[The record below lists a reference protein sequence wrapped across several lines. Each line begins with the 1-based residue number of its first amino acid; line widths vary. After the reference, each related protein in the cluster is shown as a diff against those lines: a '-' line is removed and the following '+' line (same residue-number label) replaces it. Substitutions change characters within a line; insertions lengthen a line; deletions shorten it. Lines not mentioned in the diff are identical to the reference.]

1 MKYFP
6 RTNLKRAKA
15 LSRKRTKRYVLG
27 GGILLILFAAG
38 FLLARGVELLPEQ
51 PKQPVGQHRPATV
64 QPKEF
69 SIVASGD
76 VMLGRRVADAMR
88 KQGVHYPFAQ
98 VALYLR
104 DADLAFG
111 NLESPLSLQ
120 GTPLPGKGIWF
131 RGDPKGAEALREA
144 GYSVMSV
151 ANNHTLDYDTPA
163 FLDTLAVLREQGIA
177 PVGGGKDPA
186 EATRPAVKEVHGRK
200 VAFLAAT
207 EMADIF
213 WSWKYRRTLEVKADQ
228 PGVVKLDELQLVD
241 AVKALKG
248 KADIIIVSLHWG
260 TEFSDYP
267 TEEQRR
273 IAHSLVDAGANL
285 IVGHHPHCLQGVEV
299 YRGSLI
305 AYSLGNF
312 VYDKQTRPK
321 SQEGLLLKVFF
332 NERSISRATLYP
344 VLIKD
349 EQPWIVQGN
358 DASRILQRTAA
369 LSKELDTPLV
379 VRDGVGVLN
388 ISEARQ
394 GV

>member
-6 RTNLKRAKA
+6 WTNLNRAKA
-15 LSRKRTKRYVLG
+15 LTRGTRKY
-27 GGILLILFAAG
+27 LLALLAVILFAAG
-38 FLLARGVELLPEQ
+38 YLMAKGLERLPEQ
-51 PKQPVGQHRPATV
+51 PKQPVGQHRPTTV
-64 QPKEF
+64 QPQEF
-69 SIVASGD
+69 SLVASGD

-88 KQGVHYPFAQ
+88 KQGVIYPFAQ
-98 VALYLR
+98 VASYLR
-104 DADLAFG
+104 DADMAFG

-131 RGDPKGAEALREA
+131 RGEPKGAEALREA

-163 FLDTLAVLREQGIA
+163 FLDTLVVLREQGIA

-186 EATRPAVKEVHGRK
+186 EATRPVVKEFNGQK
-200 VAFLAAT
+200 IAFLAAT

-213 WSWKYRRTLEVKADQ
+213 WSWKYRRTLEVKPDQ

-241 AVKALKG
+241 AVKAMKG

-267 TEEQRR
+267 TEEQRK

-299 YRGSLI
+299 YKGSLI

-312 VYDKQTRPK
+312 VYDRQTRPK

-332 NERSISRATLYP
+332 NGRSINRATLYP
-344 VLIKD
+344 VLIKY
-349 EQPWIVQGN
+349 EQPQVAQGN
-358 DASRILQRTAA
+358 DAARILLRTAT
-369 LSKELDTPLV
+369 LSRDLDTPLV

-388 ISEARQ
+388 ISKQDR
-394 GV
+394 GYR

>member
-1 MKYFP
+1 
-6 RTNLKRAKA
+6 
-15 LSRKRTKRYVLG
+15 
-27 GGILLILFAAG
+27 LILFAAG
-38 FLLARGVELLPEQ
+38 LLLARGVERLPEQ
-51 PKQPVGQHRPATV
+51 HKQPVVQHQPAAV
-64 QPKEF
+64 QPQEF

-88 KQGVHYPFAQ
+88 KQGVNYPFAQ
-98 VALYLR
+98 VGSYLR
-104 DADLAFG
+104 DAGLTFG

-131 RGDPKGAEALREA
+131 RGDPKGAEALKEA

-186 EATRPAVKEVHGRK
+186 EAAQPVIKEINGRK

-213 WSWKYRRTLEVKADQ
+213 WSWKYRRTLEVKPDQ
-228 PGVVKLDELQLVD
+228 PGVVKLDEMQLVN
-241 AVKALKG
+241 AVNALKG

-267 TEEQRR
+267 TEDQRK

-299 YRGSLI
+299 YKGSLI

-321 SQEGLLLKVFF
+321 SQEGLLLKVFL
-332 NERSISRATLYP
+332 NGRSISRATLYP

-349 EQPWIVQGN
+349 EQPHIVQGN
-358 DASRILQRTAA
+358 DAARILQRTAT
-369 LSKELDTPLV
+369 LSRELDTNLV